1 MEKNN
6 APRLVLASTSP
17 YRHELLRRLHLP
29 FEAAAPSIDEAAFPN
44 EPAAS
49 TAARLSRL
57 KAGAVASRFPFSLI
71 IGSDQVADCNGL
83 RIEKPGDHQR
93 AFTQLRS
100 MSGKSVTF
108 STAVTLL
115 NTSSGG
121 IQTQVVT
128 TVVRFRQLLEMD
140 IERYLKQ
147 EPAYDCVGSAKVESL
162 GISLL
167 EAVQGDD
174 PTALIGLPLIT
185 LCRMLRAE
193 DVSIP

>member
-1 MEKNN
+1 M
-6 APRLVLASTSP
+6 LASTSP
-17 YRHELLRRLHLP
+17 YRHELFRRLQLP
-29 FEAAAPSIDEAAFPN
+29 FEAAAPSVDEAASPN

-57 KAGAVASRFPFSLI
+57 KARAVASQFPFSLI
-71 IGSDQVADCNGL
+71 IGSDQVADCDGL

-100 MSGKSVTF
+100 MSGQSVTF
-108 STAVTLL
+108 STAVTLF
-115 NTSSGG
+115 NASSGG

-128 TVVRFRQLLEMD
+128 TIVRFRQLLEAD

-167 EAVQGDD
+167 EAVEGDD

-193 DVSIP
+193 GVSIP